1 MPLAGKSR
9 TATPMLIIACTPK
22 TQASPVPASRMNGI
36 ALAHQPQQRRARTI
50 VA

>member
-1 MPLAGKSR
+1 MPLAGSSR

-22 TQASPVPASRMNGI
+22 MQASPVPASRMKGSRSFISRNSD
-36 ALAHQPQQRRARTI
+36 RTVT